1 MNAEHRA
8 LREAVGSLLEKRSP
22 ESRVRD
28 LMATD
33 TGYDETTWQ
42 ELADMG
48 LLGLAVPEH
57 HGGTGA
63 GHVEMGIV
71 LEEMGRALLCA
82 PFFSTAV
89 LAPAL
94 LTALGD
100 KDEQADV
107 LPRLASGAAI
117 VTLAYAEGTSALIP
131 DRLETRAQRAGAG
144 W

>member
-1 MNAEHRA
+1 MSTEQRA
-8 LREAVGSLLEKRSP
+8 LREAVTALLEKRSP
-22 ESRVRD
+22 EARVRE

-71 LEEMGRALLCA
+71 MEEMGRALLCA

-89 LAPAL
+89 LAAAL
-94 LTALGD
+94 LAAVGDTA
-100 KDEQADV
+100 EQAAV
-107 LPRLASGAAI
+107 LPRIAEGSAI
-117 VTLAYAEGTSALIP
+117 VTLAYAEGTSARIP
-131 DRLETRAQRAGAG
+131 DRP
-144 W
+144 